1 MGGTSGEADVSEE
14 VDILAVCLN
23 SYRFGVWGGGTK
35 MAVSQEPLVRLT
47 PNLDTVYLRVC
58 PTTREHHFC
67 GDDVTGVH
75 RVHKTYPGCI
85 FWQKSKERYNLDG
98 PHVFQSALECFLV

>member
-35 MAVSQEPLVRLT
+35 MTVSREPS
-47 PNLDTVYLRVC
+47 
-58 PTTREHHFC
+58 
-67 GDDVTGVH
+67 
-75 RVHKTYPGCI
+75 I
-85 FWQKSKERYNLDG
+85 
-98 PHVFQSALECFLV
+98 